1 MWHRTAA
8 PLMGPGPWVPPR
20 ARKRRVGGEGERDVC
35 FGSPPTVFFF
45 FFFWSTPPF
54 VFLPVPPL
62 PPRLS
67 CWRCCLSA
75 LKAERSV
82 SESGGLK

>member
-20 ARKRRVGGEGERDVC
+20 ARKRRVGGEGERDVG

-45 FFFWSTPPF
+45 FFSGAHLPLCF
-54 VFLPVPPL
+54 FLFPL
-62 PPRLS
+62 FLRASPAGGAVLVRSKQRGL
-67 CWRCCLSA
+67 CL
-75 LKAERSV
+75 RV
-82 SESGGLK
+82 VV